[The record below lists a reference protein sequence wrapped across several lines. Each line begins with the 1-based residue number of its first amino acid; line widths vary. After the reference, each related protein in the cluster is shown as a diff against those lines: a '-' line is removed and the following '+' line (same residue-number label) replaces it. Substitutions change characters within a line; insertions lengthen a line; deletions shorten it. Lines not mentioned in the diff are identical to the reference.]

1 MVEARQEQAGRGIAQ
16 VRQVRIGVGNQCSP
30 PSGGAGGPAVP
41 VKGRAAPTGPGV
53 LTPEEVIGILRLDQ
67 RAPRSAREAL
77 RNLVRRGKL
86 ACLRSGPGRHGR
98 MVFLRR
104 HVEECLARWEQ
115 WGLER

>member
-1 MVEARQEQAGRGIAQ
+1 MVEAKQELEQE
-16 VRQVRIGVGNQCSP
+16 S
-30 PSGGAGGPAVP
+30 
-41 VKGRAAPTGPGV
+41 GV
-53 LTPEEVIGILRLDQ
+53 LTPEEVIQILRLDQ

-86 ACLRSGPGRHGR
+86 ACLRSGPGRHSR

-104 HVEECLARWEQ
+104 HVEECLTRWEQ